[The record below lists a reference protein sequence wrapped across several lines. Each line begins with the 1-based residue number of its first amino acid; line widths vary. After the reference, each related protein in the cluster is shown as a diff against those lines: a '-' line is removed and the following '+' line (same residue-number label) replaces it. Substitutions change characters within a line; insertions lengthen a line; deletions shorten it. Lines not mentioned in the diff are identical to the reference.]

1 MTSSDRLRAALVES
15 SRIQATRNLGR
26 FQRHSSLSLTAVFAG
41 GLTLALWLRGRRRA
55 AIMVAAL
62 SCGACIARSILS
74 QRQAPQGMIDDAESS
89 DGHSLSVDE
98 LSRQSFPASDPPS
111 IRRGTQPRKYVR

>member
-15 SRIQATRNLGR
+15 SRIQATRDLGR
-26 FQRHSSLSLTAVFAG
+26 FRRLSSFSLTAAFAG

-55 AIMVAAL
+55 AVIAAAL

-74 QRQAPQGMIDDAESS
+74 QRQSTQDVIDDADGS
-89 DGHSLSVDE
+89 DARSLSVDE

-111 IRRGTQPRKYVR
+111 IRRGTATEIR